1 MRSTE
6 PMRLACPACLGVALE
21 KVSAAPGVEIDHCRR
36 CGGTW
41 ILREQ
46 TARLRAVPASALRAT
61 ITRSQDAAFVCHAC
75 HVPMERDAAFCP
87 WCKWKNALECPEC
100 GKAMSRR
107 SERGTAVDVCRGCRA
122 VWLDHHELAS
132 IWAVAAAG
140 AVAHYGAAGQMNPA
154 LDAGSFLLDA
164 LWYAPDLVAHTAYY
178 GAQAG
183 AHVVGAAA
191 EAAAHAPG
199 LLASTPELVAGAA
212 EVAGEAAGGV
222 FSFIAEIIAG
232 IFGGLG

>member
-1 MRSTE
+1 MAS
-6 PMRLACPACLGVALE
+6 LAPIHLDCPACLGVALE
-21 KVSAAPGVEIDHCRR
+21 KVSAAPGVDIHHCRR
-36 CGGTW
+36 CGGTR
-41 ILREQ
+41 ILRDQ
-46 TARLRAVPASALRAT
+46 TARLRAVPASALRAA
-61 ITRSQDAAFVCHAC
+61 ITRENDAAFVCHDC
-75 HVPMERDAAFCP
+75 HAPMERDAAACR

-100 GKAMSRR
+100 GKAMARK
-107 SERGTAVDVCRGCRA
+107 SERGTTVDVCRGCRA

-164 LWYAPDLVAHTAYY
+164 LWYAPDLVVNTAYL
-178 GAQAG
+178 GAHAAG
-183 AHVVGAAA
+183 HVVGAGV

-222 FSFIAEIIAG
+222 FSFIAEIIGA
-232 IFGGLG
+232 IFEGLG